1 MRSYLKRF
9 FDVAKKLS
17 GIDTSLFHN
26 CDNLSWIV
34 LINEES
40 SEKKLG
46 ISNLGDWIIET
57 PTNFFILDN
66 EKSFLYA
73 ISMLE
78 MPIELVKQ
86 RINKRFLNI
95 MKEFEAEDIF
105 PFYEIVSYVF
115 NYSISDYWFNLAFQ
129 WFEKFDNVQ
138 KSRLVIVLEKLA
150 SNTKFPQKSRHMIKK
165 EFDGSSH
172 LNFRKYEN

>member
-9 FDVAKKLS
+9 FDVAQKLS
-17 GIDTSLFHN
+17 GIDTLLIHN

-34 LINEES
+34 LINEVS

-46 ISNLGDWIIET
+46 ITNLGDWIIET
-57 PTNFFILDN
+57 QTKLFILDN
-66 EKSFLYA
+66 EKSFYYA

-86 RINKRFLNI
+86 RIEERFLNI
-95 MKEFEAEDIF
+95 TKDFEAEDIF